1 MNTTI
6 HITTHL
12 KTLPS
17 INNNMSLHKKSPKPE
32 VHKLV
37 TLLQSEKPNL
47 RAKAASK
54 LWEMGPGAVIP
65 LLESLPQGEVPGAGS
80 PQETLIVSVLS
91 KMGRGITPLLIR
103 ALDSDDSSVRELAA
117 VVLGEIA
124 DTKTLEALHQAA
136 RCATEGSLEQMLMQA
151 AILKIEGPSEP
162 PSYLT
167 MKEAELTEECAK
179 QEKPKRNS
187 MYL

>member
-1 MNTTI
+1 MQAPK
-6 HITTHL
+6 
-12 KTLPS
+12 KTQVQ
-17 INNNMSLHKKSPKPE
+17 

-37 TLLQSEKPNL
+37 TLLQSEEPGL

-54 LWEMGPGAVIP
+54 LWEMGPGAVMP

-91 KMGRGITPLLIR
+91 KMGRRITPLLIH
-103 ALDSDDSSVRELAA
+103 ALDSDDTSVRELAA
-117 VVLGEIA
+117 VVLGEIG
-124 DTKTLEALHQAA
+124 DPEALGILHQAA
-136 RCATEGSLEQMLMQA
+136 RSAAEGSLEQMLMMA
-151 AILKIEGPSEP
+151 AIQKMEGPSEP

-167 MKEAELTEECAK
+167 MQEAELESDCTK
-179 QEKPKRNS
+179 KEKPERNP

>member
-1 MNTTI
+1 
-6 HITTHL
+6 
-12 KTLPS
+12 
-17 INNNMSLHKKSPKPE
+17 MSPHKKPPKPE

-37 TLLQSEKPNL
+37 TLLQSEKPAL

-54 LWEMGPGAVIP
+54 LWEMGPGAVKP

-91 KMGRGITPLLIR
+91 KMGRKIVPHLIQ

-117 VVLGEIA
+117 IVLGEIA
-124 DTKTLEALHQAA
+124 DSDTLGVLYQAA
-136 RCATEGSLEQMLMQA
+136 RSAAEGSLEQALMKA

-167 MKEAELTEECAK
+167 MKEAELAAACAK
-179 QEKPKRNS
+179 EEKPEHNP

>member
-1 MNTTI
+1 
-6 HITTHL
+6 
-12 KTLPS
+12 
-17 INNNMSLHKKSPKPE
+17 MSPHKKPPKSE

-37 TLLQSEKPNL
+37 TLLQSEEPKL

-91 KMGRGITPLLIR
+91 KMGRGITPFLVR
-103 ALDSDDSSVRELAA
+103 ALDSNNISVREIAA
-117 VVLGEIA
+117 IVLGEIA
-124 DTKTLEALHQAA
+124 DPEAIEVLHQAA
-136 RCATEGSLEQMLMQA
+136 RCAAEGSLEQMLMQA

-167 MKEAELTEECAK
+167 MKEAELAAECTKEEK
-179 QEKPKRNS
+179 HERNA